1 MNGYLPIALV
11 LRTLDYSFAPSATLM
26 MIVDM
31 ITFASSEKNVTV
43 ISLFCFGANVP
54 INANSNVRYSNVSL
68 RLMKMEAVE
77 NAEI

>member
-26 MIVDM
+26 TIVDM

-54 INANSNVRYSNVSL
+54 VNTNSNVRYSNVPQRS
-68 RLMKMEAVE
+68 MKMEAVDS
-77 NAEI
+77 AKI